1 MKRILVNYEE
11 ENEMIQ
17 NIKDDINEI
26 KNLINIFDML
36 IKEQLKV

>member
-1 MKRILVNYEE
+1 MLVNYEE

-17 NIKDDINEI
+17 NIKEDIKEI

>member
-1 MKRILVNYEE
+1 MKRMLVNYEE

-17 NIKDDINEI
+17 NIKEDIKEI

>member
-1 MKRILVNYEE
+1 MLVNYEE

-17 NIKDDINEI
+17 NIKEDIKEI
-26 KNLINIFDML
+26 KNLKNIFDML